1 MHIFHHHHNR
11 EVKREQHPQAC
22 YHCGR
27 EFIKS
32 EGGMLRRL
40 KRSHHCP
47 ACHSD
52 FDDGMDS
59 KKQQP
64 SSNISRLSKVLPL
77 FSSSRKRIK
86 AAKQNATTDTTRNS
100 SSFDETVHKQ
110 IHSSDPD
117 TKDGVGKL
125 EEHEMIMSDEKY
137 SCMDKRSDSCPF
149 AFTYET
155 EEVESYQMS
164 HDNEEEVESY
174 QMGWL
179 LYNVP

>member
-1 MHIFHHHHNR
+1 MHLFHHHR
-11 EVKREQHPQAC
+11 DGEVKREKHPRAC

-52 FDDGMDS
+52 FDDGKDM
-59 KKQQP
+59 KKQRPGP
-64 SSNISRLSKVLPL
+64 SISRLSKVLPL
-77 FSSSRKRIK
+77 FSSSRKRTK
-86 AAKQNATTDTTRNS
+86 VAKQNANTDTTRNS
-100 SSFDETVHKQ
+100 SSFDETRHKQ
-110 IHSSDPD
+110 RCSSTPD
-117 TKDGVGKL
+117 TKDGDGKL
-125 EEHEMIMSDEKY
+125 EEHKIVMK
-137 SCMDKRSDSCPF
+137 SDSCPF